1 LVYYAVCAEWEKEKR
16 PPAYYGYAATVDTNS
31 DKPSRPE
38 VTANKKLKLWIM
50 LMRLGAM
57 TGCHQMHERS
67 LFFRG
72 YQFPVCARCT
82 GLFVGQA
89 AGLAALLW
97 FINLDIKLVVLC
109 AAVSVAALGI
119 DGFFQ
124 FKGIWVSTNFR
135 RFLTGILCGFFV
147 TGLLVRGVAM
157 GVKFLMANNR

>member
-1 LVYYAVCAEWEKEKR
+1 M
-16 PPAYYGYAATVDTNS
+16 YYGYATTVDTNS
-31 DKPSRPE
+31 GEPPHPGERANEPPP
-38 VTANKKLKLWIM
+38 TADKKLKLWIK

-57 TGCHQMHERS
+57 TGCHQLRERS

-82 GLFVGQA
+82 GLFTGQA

-97 FINLDIKLVVLC
+97 FINLDIKLLAIC

-124 FKGIWVSTNFR
+124 LKGIWVSTNFR

-147 TGLLVRGVAM
+147 TGVVVRGIAVCILRLQ
-157 GVKFLMANNR
+157 FLLTLATLY